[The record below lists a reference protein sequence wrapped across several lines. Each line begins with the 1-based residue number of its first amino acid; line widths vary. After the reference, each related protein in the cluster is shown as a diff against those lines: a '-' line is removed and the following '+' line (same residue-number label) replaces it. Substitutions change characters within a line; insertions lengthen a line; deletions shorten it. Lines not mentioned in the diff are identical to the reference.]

1 MAKLIRRKMSNKD
14 YMLIRLFIETGSFEH
29 TLSDKFNESFL
40 NEEEMFSVSV
50 PDDKKTEII
59 KFLNEAKTKK
69 VADDLFAKM
78 LAKQQL
84 KMSRYTENQTQPL
97 PQIASQPTPQSAP
110 VEEKDEKETKEE
122 REAKIKEILA
132 DL

>member
-14 YMLIRLFIETGSFEH
+14 YMLVRLFIETGSFEH

-40 NEEEMFSVSV
+40 NEEEMFSISV
-50 PDDKKTEII
+50 PDKKKDDII

-69 VADDLFAKM
+69 VADDLFSKM
-78 LAKQQL
+78 LAKQQI
-84 KMSRYTENQTQPL
+84 KMSRYQQSEQNQQPQTQQ
-97 PQIASQPTPQSAP
+97 PQPAQNDDDDDD
-110 VEEKDEKETKEE
+110 DEY
-122 REAKIKEILA
+122 A